1 MAGVSSESL
10 AAALAAL
17 EAKLPTASLQLAK
30 ELFGI
35 LGTVDSSAGLR
46 RALTDPSRSGDE
58 KSALVKQ
65 LFGGKV
71 SADAVEIASRTG
83 QLPLGIGT
91 GYRRCTRDSCR
102 FGGHRCCREQVGR
115 LCLRAQR
122 TGIAGE
128 RSVLLQPGRRVQPRG
143 TACSVR
149 AAGQPGRQ
157 GVPRRQART
166 RCERGSES
174 PDRAGRHGPR
184 GLKVTK
190 LVRRFAEL
198 AAKRQQ
204 RWIATVDVTR
214 PLTETQ
220 ISRLQAGLNA
230 LYGREL
236 KINMNVDPALIGGI
250 RIQVGD
256 EVVDASVARPPGP
269 APASAC
275 RLAGQAQPND
285 KKPRSS

>member
-10 AAALAAL
+10 TKALVAL

-71 SADAVEIASRTG
+71 SADAVEIASGLASSRWASARDIGDALETLAATVVIAVAENKSAVSASGITGLEELENDLFSFIRTVASSHDVQRALSEPQASGAAKIALARKLVPGASEEAIVLIG
-83 QLPLGIGT
+83 QAV
-91 GYRRCTRDSCR
+91 S
-102 FGGHRCCREQVGR
+102 
-115 LCLRAQR
+115 
-122 TGIAGE
+122 
-128 RSVLLQPGRRVQPRG
+128 QPRG
-143 TACSVR
+143 IK
-149 AAGQPGRQ
+149 P
-157 GVPRRQART
+157 
-166 RCERGSES
+166 
-174 PDRAGRHGPR
+174 
-184 GLKVTK
+184 TK
-190 LVRRFAEL
+190 LISRFAEF

-204 RWIATVDVTR
+204 RWIATVSVIR
-214 PLTETQ
+214 PLTEAQ
-220 ISRLQAGLNA
+220 ASRLQAALNA

-236 KINMNVDPALIGGI
+236 KINMIVDPALIGGV

-256 EVVDASVARPPGP
+256 EVVDASVLARLGQLQ
-269 APASAC
+269 
-275 RLAGQAQPND
+275 RQLAG
-285 KKPRSS
+285 

>member
-10 AAALAAL
+10 TAALVAL
-17 EAKLPTASLQLAK
+17 EAKLPFASLQLAK

-58 KSALVKQ
+58 KSALIKQ

-71 SADAVEIASRTG
+71 SADAV
-83 QLPLGIGT
+83 
-91 GYRRCTRDSCR
+91 D
-102 FGGHRCCREQVGR
+102 
-115 LCLRAQR
+115 
-122 TGIAGE
+122 IAGGLASSRWASARDIGDALE
-128 RSVLLQPGRRVQPRG
+128 TLAASVVIAVAENKSAVSASGITGLETLENDLFSFNQAVESNHEVQ
-143 TACSVR
+143 R
-149 AAGQPGRQ
+149 AVSEPQASAAAKVALAEKLVPSASEEAKVLIGQAVSQ
-157 GVPRRQART
+157 
-166 RCERGSES
+166 
-174 PDRAGRHGPR
+174 PR
-184 GLKVTK
+184 GLKATK

-204 RWIATVDVTR
+204 RWIATVSVTR

-220 ISRLQAGLNA
+220 TSRLQAGLNA

-256 EVVDASVARPPGP
+256 EVVDASVLARLGQLH
-269 APASAC
+269 
-275 RLAGQAQPND
+275 RQLA
-285 KKPRSS
+285 

>member
-10 AAALAAL
+10 AAALVAL
-17 EAKLPTASLQLAK
+17 EAKLPDASLQLAK

-71 SADAVEIASRTG
+71 SADAVELAGGLASSRWASARDIGDALETLAASVVIAVAENKSAVSASGLSGLELLENDLFSFNHAVESNHEVQRALSEPQASSAAKTALAEKLVPGASEEAKVLIG
-83 QLPLGIGT
+83 QAV
-91 GYRRCTRDSCR
+91 S
-102 FGGHRCCREQVGR
+102 
-115 LCLRAQR
+115 A
-122 TGIAGE
+122 
-128 RSVLLQPGRRVQPRG
+128 
-143 TACSVR
+143 
-149 AAGQPGRQ
+149 
-157 GVPRRQART
+157 
-166 RCERGSES
+166 
-174 PDRAGRHGPR
+174 PR
-184 GLKVTK
+184 GLKATK
-190 LVRRFAEL
+190 LVGRFAEL

-204 RWIATVDVTR
+204 RWIATVSVTR

-220 ISRLQAGLNA
+220 TSRLQAGLNA

-256 EVVDASVARPPGP
+256 EVVDASVLARLGQLH
-269 APASAC
+269 
-275 RLAGQAQPND
+275 RQLA
-285 KKPRSS
+285 

>member
-10 AAALAAL
+10 TAALVAL
-17 EAKLPTASLQLAK
+17 EAKLPFASLQLAK

-58 KSALVKQ
+58 KSALIKQ
-65 LFGGKV
+65 LFSGKV
-71 SADAVEIASRTG
+71 SADAVEIASGLAGSRWASARDIGDALETLAASVVIAVAENKSAVSASGITG
-83 QLPLGIGT
+83 LETLENDLFAFNHAVDSSHEVQRALSEPQASPAAKTALAEKLVPNANEEAKVLIG
-91 GYRRCTRDSCR
+91 
-102 FGGHRCCREQVGR
+102 
-115 LCLRAQR
+115 
-122 TGIAGE
+122 
-128 RSVLLQPGRRVQPRG
+128 
-143 TACSVR
+143 
-149 AAGQPGRQ
+149 
-157 GVPRRQART
+157 QAV
-166 RCERGSES
+166 SQ
-174 PDRAGRHGPR
+174 PR
-184 GLKVTK
+184 GLKATS

-220 ISRLQAGLNA
+220 TSRLQAGLNA

-256 EVVDASVARPPGP
+256 EVVDASLLTRLGQLQ
-269 APASAC
+269 
-275 RLAGQAQPND
+275 RQLAG
-285 KKPRSS
+285 